1 MRRVKLHRQRI
12 RQTGVLPAGGKVG
25 TRGGAAAVEF
35 ALIAPILA
43 VLITG
48 MMETGRAFMVKEV
61 LGGAARRACQV
72 ATLPSG
78 TNSKVTTAVNN
89 ILTDNNINT
98 GAATISVL
106 VNGTSGDVKN
116 AKANDK
122 ISITVS
128 VPASAVAWTKAYLFV
143 SAGLQLSETVV
154 MMRQG

>member
-1 MRRVKLHRQRI
+1 MRAVTFHHQRSRQA
-12 RQTGVLPAGGKVG
+12 GPLPAGGCEDA
-25 TRGGAAAVEF
+25 RSGAAAVEF

-48 MMETGRAFMVKEV
+48 MMETGRAFMVKDV

-78 TNSKVTTAVNN
+78 TNAKITTAVNN

-106 VNGTSGDVKN
+106 VNGASGDVKN
-116 AKANDK
+116 AKANDR

-128 VPASAVAWTKAYLFV
+128 VPASAVAWTNTYQFV
-143 SAGLQLSETVV
+143 SAGLQISETVV